1 MTEGPARAP
10 TSPDPGGEPLDGGLR
25 AIVGIGA
32 SAGGVQALSAFM
44 AALPASAGIAW
55 LVAQHLDPVRHSQ
68 LASVL
73 QRVTALTVR
82 EASEGAPLRPDTV
95 HVLPPGMDLA
105 VEHTRLRLFR
115 PAASPQGTAPVHG
128 RHTADALFTRLA
140 QAFGA
145 RAAGVVL
152 SGTGDDGAAGVMALR
167 AVGAV
172 TAAQDPGS
180 ATFADMP
187 LAAIAAGARI
197 VATAEDL
204 PKRLQHALSTSR
216 TNGPAPRTAEPP
228 EASEL
233 STAAG
238 PAQAPRVHAPPGAPA
253 ATEAAPGM
261 DDETPASLQGLA
273 QVLLRLRRRHGYD
286 LSLYKRS
293 TLLRRIRRRMDIH
306 RMPTLAA
313 YARLLEDS
321 PAELDLL
328 AREILIGV
336 TAFFRDR
343 DVWQMLCQQALP
355 TLLAGCEDGAI
366 LRAWVAGCSTGEEAY
381 SLAMGFREAVEAA
394 PGRSR
399 CTLQI
404 FATDL
409 NPDAIARARR
419 GWYAGPLRGEVSAAR
434 LARFFTPY
442 RGGWRVTSEIRE
454 MVVFAPHDVGHDPPF
469 TRLDL
474 ISCRNLLI
482 YLTAPLQRRLLPLF
496 HYSLR
501 PGGLLLLG
509 SSEAI
514 GRFDDL
520 FEPIDARLRLY
531 RRRATTVSA
540 SAVPDFTLRV
550 PASRESGAVHGR
562 PPTMN
567 NDPPAQTASVTPGE
581 STASGASAP
590 DASPA
595 NLQLAAEQAL
605 LRHWAPAAVL
615 VNDRGDILYIN
626 GRTGRYLEPAAGKA
640 NWNVHVMARPGLRA
654 AVADAL
660 HRASTEG
667 RAVDAGALALD
678 DPRGPAEVHLHAHP
692 LDTAS
697 GLPGMTLLVFRDLEP
712 HAVRKRRP
720 SSRSRDLDQLEADLQ
735 RAREEAQSL
744 REEMRASQE
753 ELQAANEEL
762 QSTNEELQSTN
773 EELTSSKEAV
783 QSMNEELQS
792 VNTEL
797 QAKLD
802 DLAEAHS
809 DIRNLLNSTD
819 VATLFL
825 DRHLHVRRFTERARR
840 IISLRDTDIGRPLG
854 ELASRL
860 DYPTLEDDV
869 REMLRT
875 LMPCEREVRSR
886 DGAWYSAR
894 ILPYRTQD
902 EVIDGAV
909 LTFVDISATRAG
921 AGAGAVPAADAP
933 AADAPPTH
941 PSGPQNRS

>member
-1 MTEGPARAP
+1 
-10 TSPDPGGEPLDGGLR
+10 
-25 AIVGIGA
+25 
-32 SAGGVQALSAFM
+32 M
-44 AALPASAGIAW
+44 AALPASAGISW
-55 LVAQHLDPVRHSQ
+55 LVAQHLDPARHSQ

-73 QRVTALTVR
+73 QHFTPLTVR
-82 EASEGAPLRPDTV
+82 EASDGAPLRPDTV
-95 HVLPPGMDLA
+95 HVLPPGMEVALDNA
-105 VEHTRLRLFR
+105 RLRLSR
-115 PAASPQGTAPVHG
+115 PAASPQGTPPVHG

-152 SGTGDDGAAGVMALR
+152 SGTGDDGAAGVKALR

-172 TAAQDPGS
+172 TAAQDPAS

-204 PKRLQHALSTSR
+204 PKQLLQALSTSR
-216 TNGPAPRTAEPP
+216 TNGPPPRTAEPP

-238 PAQAPRVHAPPGAPA
+238 QAQAPRVHAPQSAPA

-306 RMPTLAA
+306 RMSTLAA

-355 TLLAGCEDGAI
+355 TLLASCEDGAI

-394 PGRSR
+394 PGPSR

-531 RRRATTVSA
+531 RRRAATVSA

-550 PASRESGAVHGR
+550 PAPRESGAVHGQ
-562 PPTMN
+562 PTTMN

-581 STASGASAP
+581 STASGAPAP
-590 DASPA
+590 DAPPA

-654 AVADAL
+654 ALADAL

-667 RAVDAGALALD
+667 QAVDAGALALD

-712 HAVRKRRP
+712 PAMRKRRR
-720 SSRSRDLDQLEADLQ
+720 SSSRDLGQLEADLQ

-773 EELTSSKEAV
+773 EELTSSKEAM

-860 DYPTLEDDV
+860 DYPSLEDDV

-909 LTFVDISATRAG
+909 LTFVDISATRGG
-921 AGAGAVPAADAP
+921 AGAGVGHAADTRAT
-933 AADAPPTH
+933 DAPPAH
-941 PSGPQNRS
+941 VDDLQNRS

>member
-1 MTEGPARAP
+1 MTEEPAQAPRTRAPAR
-10 TSPDPGGEPLDGGLR
+10 EPPACTLR
-25 AIVGIGA
+25 AIIGLGA
-32 SAGGVQALSAFM
+32 SAGGVQALSTFL
-44 AALPASAGIAW
+44 AAVPPDAGVAW
-55 LVAQHLDPVRHSQ
+55 LVVQHLDPQRRSQ

-73 QRVTALTVR
+73 QRVSRLPVR
-82 EASEGAPLRPDTV
+82 EACDRDALRADTV
-95 HVLPPGMDLA
+95 YVIPPGADAA
-105 VEHTRLRLFR
+105 VEGSHLRLFQ
-115 PAASPQGTAPVHG
+115 PAIDPQNPGPRHG
-128 RHTADALFTRLA
+128 RHAADALFKGLA
-140 QAFGA
+140 QACGP
-145 RAAGVVL
+145 RAAAVVL
-152 SGTGDDGAAGVMALR
+152 SGAGNDGAAGVQALQ

-180 ATFADMP
+180 AAFGDMP
-187 LAAIAAGARI
+187 LAAIAAGAQI
-197 VATAEDL
+197 VAPADEL
-204 PKRLQHALSTSR
+204 PRRLLRALSSS
-216 TNGPAPRTAEPP
+216 A
-228 EASEL
+228 
-233 STAAG
+233 
-238 PAQAPRVHAPPGAPA
+238 APA
-253 ATEAAPGM
+253 RRTDAAPGQG
-261 DDETPASLQGLA
+261 DDDASEEQTQRLTVDGRSDPQARPDEVQGIDEETPATLQGLA
-273 QVLLRLRRRHGYD
+273 AVLQPLRRRHGYD

-293 TLLRRIRRRMDIH
+293 TLLRRIRRRMDLH
-306 RMPTLAA
+306 RIPSLAA
-313 YARLLEDS
+313 YARLLEGS

-328 AREILIGV
+328 AREVLIGV

-343 DVWQMLCQQALP
+343 DVWQVLCEQALP
-355 TLLAGCEDGAI
+355 KLLSGCEDGTT

-381 SLAMGFREAVEAA
+381 SLAMGFREAVDVV
-394 PGRSR
+394 PTRSR
-399 CTLQI
+399 CRLQI

-409 NPDAIARARR
+409 NPDAIDRARR
-419 GWYAGPLRGEVSAAR
+419 GCYAGPLRGEVSAAR
-434 LARFFTPY
+434 LARFFTPQ
-442 RGGWRVTSEIRE
+442 GQGWRVTSEIRE

-509 SSEAI
+509 SSEAV

-531 RRRATTVSA
+531 RRRQAGTSPGT
-540 SAVPDFTLRV
+540 VPDFALRS
-550 PASRESGAVHGR
+550 PAARKGHSIPDRPIAMNAEPPAPQSSALPDSAATQR
-562 PPTMN
+562 PP
-567 NDPPAQTASVTPGE
+567 VH
-581 STASGASAP
+581 
-590 DASPA
+590 
-595 NLQLAAEQAL
+595 LQLMAEQVL

-615 VNDRGDILYIN
+615 VNERGDILYIN

-640 NWNVHVMARPGLRA
+640 NWNVHVMARPGLRPA
-654 AVADAL
+654 LADAL
-660 HRASTEG
+660 HRANAEG
-667 RAVDAGALALD
+667 QTIDAGELALD
-678 DPRGPAEVHLHAHP
+678 DPNDPAEVHLHAQP
-692 LDTAS
+692 LDAAS
-697 GLPGMTLLVFRDLEP
+697 GLSGMTLLVFRDLEP
-712 HAVRKRRP
+712 RRMRRRRRG
-720 SSRSRDLDQLEADLQ
+720 SNLDRRQLEADLQ

-792 VNTEL
+792 VNAEL

-802 DLAEAHS
+802 DLALAHS

-819 VATLFL
+819 IATLFL

-854 ELASRL
+854 ELTLRL
-860 DYPTLEDDV
+860 EYPALEDDV

-886 DGAWYSAR
+886 DGEWYSAR

-909 LTFVDISATRAG
+909 LTFVDISASRSGTG
-921 AGAGAVPAADAP
+921 AGGTTTLED
-933 AADAPPTH
+933 T
-941 PSGPQNRS
+941 PQKTP

>member
-1 MTEGPARAP
+1 MTEGSTPTPASPRA
-10 TSPDPGGEPLDGGLR
+10 GEVPAAGVLR
-25 AIVGIGA
+25 AVVGVGA
-32 SAGGVQALSAFM
+32 SAGGVQALKAFL
-44 AALPASAGIAW
+44 AAVPADAGVAW
-55 LVAQHLDPVRHSQ
+55 LIAQHLDPQGRSQ
-68 LASVL
+68 LARVL
-73 QRVTALTVR
+73 QPATPLPVR
-82 EASEGAPLRPDTV
+82 EARDGEALCADTV
-95 HVLPPGMDLA
+95 LVIPPGTAPALDA
-105 VEHTRLRLFR
+105 TRLRLV
-115 PAASPQGTAPVHG
+115 ALPQGTAAPGPHHG
-128 RHTADALFTRLA
+128 RHIADALFACIA

-145 RAAGVVL
+145 RGAGVVL
-152 SGTGDDGAAGVMALR
+152 SGTGDDGAAGIQALQ
-167 AVGAV
+167 AAGAV

-180 ATFADMP
+180 AAFADMP
-187 LAAIAAGARI
+187 LAAIAAGAQI
-197 VATAEDL
+197 VALPAALAPRLLRALSSLPTAPLRQAATVDDNAGAAQGGRSPARLEPDITPAGLGDRLEMSPAEDD
-204 PKRLQHALSTSR
+204 
-216 TNGPAPRTAEPP
+216 
-228 EASEL
+228 
-233 STAAG
+233 
-238 PAQAPRVHAPPGAPA
+238 APA
-253 ATEAAPGM
+253 V
-261 DDETPASLQGLA
+261 LQGLA
-273 QVLLRLRRRHGYD
+273 AVLHPLRRRHGYD

-306 RMPTLAA
+306 RLTSLAA

-321 PAELDLL
+321 PTELDLL
-328 AREILIGV
+328 AREVLIGV

-343 DVWQMLCQQALP
+343 DVWQMLREQALP
-355 TLLAGCEDGAI
+355 TLLAGCEDGTA

-381 SLAMGFREAVEAA
+381 SLAISFREAVEAM
-394 PGRSR
+394 PERSR

-409 NPDAIARARR
+409 NPDAIDRARR
-419 GWYAGPLRGEVSAAR
+419 GLYAGPLRGEVSAAR
-434 LARFFTPY
+434 LARFFTPQG
-442 RGGWRVTSEIRE
+442 GGWRVSSEIRE

-482 YLTAPLQRRLLPLF
+482 YMTAPLQRRLLPLF

-514 GRFDDL
+514 GRFDEL
-520 FEPIDARLRLY
+520 FEPLDIRLRLY
-531 RRRATTVSA
+531 RRRLQGSPGA
-540 SAVPDFTLRV
+540 AVPDFSL
-550 PASRESGAVHGR
+550 R
-562 PPTMN
+562 PPQPRA
-567 NDPPAQTASVTPGE
+567 DAR
-581 STASGASAP
+581 ASARP
-590 DASPA
+590 IAMNRTPSPESA
-595 NLQLAAEQAL
+595 ATEAEMAPSATTDLQLLADRSL
-605 LRHWAPAAVL
+605 LRHWTPAAVL

-626 GRTGRYLEPAAGKA
+626 GRTGRFLEPAAGKA

-654 AVADAL
+654 ALADAL
-660 HRASTEG
+660 LRASTQG
-667 RAVDAGALALD
+667 QPVDAGELALD
-678 DPRGPAEVHLHAHP
+678 DPSGPPEVHLHAQP

-697 GLPGMTLLVFRDLEP
+697 GLPGTTLLVFRELEP
-712 HAVRKRRP
+712 RAVRRRR
-720 SSRSRDLDQLEADLQ
+720 RSGSPDRRQLEADLQ

-792 VNTEL
+792 VNAEL

-802 DLAEAHS
+802 DLALAHS

-819 VATLFL
+819 IATLFL

-840 IISLRDTDIGRPLG
+840 LISLRDTDIGRPLG
-854 ELASRL
+854 ELTLRL
-860 DYPTLEDDV
+860 DYPDLEDDV

-875 LMPCEREVRSR
+875 LMPCEREERSR
-886 DGAWYSAR
+886 DGAWYVAR

-909 LTFVDISATRAG
+909 LTFVDVSASRVGVG
-921 AGAGAVPAADAP
+921 AAVVPPGDPDAHPA
-933 AADAPPTH
+933 
-941 PSGPQNRS
+941 

>member
-1 MTEGPARAP
+1 M
-10 TSPDPGGEPLDGGLR
+10 
-25 AIVGIGA
+25 
-32 SAGGVQALSAFM
+32 
-44 AALPASAGIAW
+44 
-55 LVAQHLDPVRHSQ
+55 VAQHLDPRRESE

-73 QRVTALTVR
+73 QRTTSLPVH
-82 EASEGAPLRPDTV
+82 EACDGQHLLADTV
-95 HVLPPGMDLA
+95 LVIPPG
-105 VEHTRLRLFR
+105 VELTLEGTRI
-115 PAASPQGTAPVHG
+115 
-128 RHTADALFTRLA
+128 RLA
-140 QAFGA
+140 RPSHDPQAPELHHAQHSIDGLFACLAQVFGV

-152 SGTGDDGAAGVMALR
+152 SGTGNDGAAGVRALL
-167 AVGAV
+167 AAGGLA
-172 TAAQDPGS
+172 AAQDPGS
-180 ATFADMP
+180 AAFADMP
-187 LAAIAAGARI
+187 LAAIAAGALI
-197 VATAEDL
+197 VATAAEL
-204 PKRLQHALSTSR
+204 PQRLLAALSTR
-216 TNGPAPRTAEPP
+216 EAAWGVERVAAQGTLADTN
-228 EASEL
+228 
-233 STAAG
+233 
-238 PAQAPRVHAPPGAPA
+238 
-253 ATEAAPGM
+253 AAPGAGEM
-261 DDETPASLQGLA
+261 AQSEAVGRLSDGSGETTPTDDETPATLQGLA
-273 QVLLRLRRRHGYD
+273 TVLQHLRRHHGYD

-306 RMPTLAA
+306 RLASLA
-313 YARLLEDS
+313 EYARLLGRS
-321 PAELDLL
+321 PAELELL
-328 AREILIGV
+328 AREVLIGV

-343 DVWQMLCQQALP
+343 DVWQMLRAQALP
-355 TLLAGCEDGAI
+355 ALLARHEDGTA

-381 SLAMGFREAVEAA
+381 SLAMSFREALEAV
-394 PGRSR
+394 PTRSR

-409 NPDAIARARR
+409 NPDAIDRARR
-419 GWYAGPLRGEVSAAR
+419 GCYAGPLRGEVSTAR
-434 LARFFTPY
+434 LARFFTPH
-442 RGGWRVTSEIRE
+442 GPGWRVTSEIRE

-482 YLTAPLQRRLLPLF
+482 YMTAPLQRRLLPLF

-509 SSEAI
+509 SSESI
-514 GRFDDL
+514 GRFDEL
-520 FEPIDARLRLY
+520 FEPTDARLRLY
-531 RRRATTVSA
+531 RRRLQAPLSTV
-540 SAVPDFTLRV
+540 VPNFALRSPQPHV
-550 PASRESGAVHGR
+550 GTQLHNRRNVMSPKAPPAPTIPEAGAA
-562 PPTMN
+562 PPTLHAA
-567 NDPPAQTASVTPGE
+567 D
-581 STASGASAP
+581 
-590 DASPA
+590 
-595 NLQLAAEQAL
+595 LQMLAGQAL
-605 LRHWAPAAVL
+605 LMHWAPAAVL
-615 VNDRGDILYIN
+615 VNERGDIVYIN

-640 NWNVHVMARPGLRA
+640 NWNVHVMARPGLRTA
-654 AVADAL
+654 LAEAL
-660 HRASTEG
+660 HRANAEG
-667 RAVDAGALALD
+667 QPVDAGELAVD
-678 DPRGPAEVHLHAHP
+678 DPNGLPEVHLHAQP
-692 LDTAS
+692 LDAAS
-697 GLPGMTLLVFRDLEP
+697 GLQGMTLLIFRELEARP
-712 HAVRKRRP
+712 ARRRRRG
-720 SSRSRDLDQLEADLQ
+720 SNTDRYQLEADLQ
-735 RAREEAQSL
+735 RSREDAQSL

-773 EELTSSKEAV
+773 EELTSSKEAM

-792 VNTEL
+792 VNAEL

-802 DLAEAHS
+802 DLALAHS

-825 DRHLHVRRFTERARR
+825 DRQLNVRRFTERARR

-860 DYPTLEDDV
+860 DYPSLEDDV

-921 AGAGAVPAADAP
+921 AGAGAGPAADAP

-941 PSGPQNRS
+941 PSGLQNKS